1 MNSDTNMQ
9 MMSKVSI
16 PPIWS
21 ILKGRDDEDVTSPRY
36 TKGKQLS
43 MLSSH
48 GSDSLE
54 TSPRTSITSH
64 DLTQS
69 SSSSGVSSN
78 YTTITEAEFYSRC
91 STNLEKLMIEK
102 NEISKQLDSYKAVT
116 KDSLV
121 SSDFIK
127 EFSDRLISIQKSID
141 EITKL
146 QHDYDIATQQEKIR
160 ILACQYPS
168 GSSRSSYVSPE
179 QKFLPSFK
187 NLASQPQQQQHQQ
200 QQQQNTTSSSPNQI
214 SSPTTVPQ
222 TSAYQRQPVSH
233 SIPSIHSL
241 SNPVS
246 SPLVPTSNRTLQL
259 KSPNQTKI
267 LGPNELANPAQQQH
281 SYIQYTQGEYPSYGY
296 QKQFVN
302 AYQNTRNSEGQ
313 IFQVGNENRSKSLN
327 VASIL
332 MDSRRGSLP
341 FPAYGN
347 LQPTSYAV
355 HSPIGGNLFHSSY
368 QFSAGSPTMTG
379 YKSATTDAMGA
390 VPASGII
397 NDKSPSLSNVL
408 DSYSVTN
415 PGPKKRG
422 RKKKIKE
429 GIVSSSFSSGLP
441 IPHSLALANAE
452 TLKPQHMNSLS
463 KNINNSA
470 GTVVMTSCLHCGENH
485 TPEWRRGPYGNRTLC
500 NACGLFYRKA
510 ISKFGVKNAN
520 LLLRYRKRISNTANR
535 RVPKMLKIPIGI
547 IEEFDADPSLDSNY
561 NTIRKEE

>member
-1 MNSDTNMQ
+1 MPVPFWLFQKLVRITRTE
-9 MMSKVSI
+9 I
-16 PPIWS
+16 PAFFQKS
-21 ILKGRDDEDVTSPRY
+21 G
-36 TKGKQLS
+36 
-43 MLSSH
+43 
-48 GSDSLE
+48 
-54 TSPRTSITSH
+54 
-64 DLTQS
+64 LT
-69 SSSSGVSSN
+69 
-78 YTTITEAEFYSRC
+78 TTTATASATATTEHY
-91 STNLEKLMIEK
+91 I
-102 NEISKQLDSYKAVT
+102 IVT
-116 KDSLV
+116 KSDIVTNNSTTDFSVPKTTSV
-121 SSDFIK
+121 SFDTLNTFFIK
-127 EFSDRLISIQKSID
+127 
-141 EITKL
+141 
-146 QHDYDIATQQEKIR
+146 
-160 ILACQYPS
+160 
-168 GSSRSSYVSPE
+168 
-179 QKFLPSFK
+179 
-187 NLASQPQQQQHQQ
+187 
-200 QQQQNTTSSSPNQI
+200 
-214 SSPTTVPQ
+214 
-222 TSAYQRQPVSH
+222 
-233 SIPSIHSL
+233 PSI
-241 SNPVS
+241 
-246 SPLVPTSNRTLQL
+246 
-259 KSPNQTKI
+259 KSASADIEQNSATEIPNQTKI

-452 TLKPQHMNSLS
+452 TLKPQHINSLS

>member
-1 MNSDTNMQ
+1 

-187 NLASQPQQQQHQQ
+187 NLA
-200 QQQQNTTSSSPNQI
+200 
-214 SSPTTVPQ
+214 
-222 TSAYQRQPVSH
+222 
-233 SIPSIHSL
+233 
-241 SNPVS
+241 
-246 SPLVPTSNRTLQL
+246 
-259 KSPNQTKI
+259 
-267 LGPNELANPAQQQH
+267 
-281 SYIQYTQGEYPSYGY
+281 
-296 QKQFVN
+296 F
-302 AYQNTRNSEGQ
+302 
-313 IFQVGNENRSKSLN
+313 
-327 VASIL
+327 
-332 MDSRRGSLP
+332 
-341 FPAYGN
+341 
-347 LQPTSYAV
+347 
-355 HSPIGGNLFHSSY
+355 
-368 QFSAGSPTMTG
+368 
-379 YKSATTDAMGA
+379 
-390 VPASGII
+390 
-397 NDKSPSLSNVL
+397 
-408 DSYSVTN
+408 
-415 PGPKKRG
+415 
-422 RKKKIKE
+422 
-429 GIVSSSFSSGLP
+429 
-441 IPHSLALANAE
+441 
-452 TLKPQHMNSLS
+452 
-463 KNINNSA
+463 
-470 GTVVMTSCLHCGENH
+470 
-485 TPEWRRGPYGNRTLC
+485 
-500 NACGLFYRKA
+500 
-510 ISKFGVKNAN
+510 
-520 LLLRYRKRISNTANR
+520 
-535 RVPKMLKIPIGI
+535 
-547 IEEFDADPSLDSNY
+547 
-561 NTIRKEE
+561 